1 MGKTIAIGIIGDYDK
16 TKLSHIATN
25 DAIEHAGKVL
35 ALDVKI
41 DWLPTPSFHK
51 KTIKTTISRYN
62 GLFASPGSPYQ
73 DMKGAIRGIR
83 LAREMNIPFAGT

>member
-1 MGKTIAIGIIGDYDK
+1 MGKSITIGIIGDYDK
-16 TKLSHIATN
+16 TKPSHIATN
-25 DAIEHAGKVL
+25 DAMEHAATYL

-41 DWLPTPSFHK
+41 NWLPTPSFRK
-51 KTIKTTISRYN
+51 KIIRTTISRYN

-83 LAREMNIPFAGT
+83 LAREMNIAFIGT

>member
-1 MGKTIAIGIIGDYDK
+1 MNRIITIGIIGDFDK
-16 TKLSHIATN
+16 TKPSHIATN
-25 DAIEHAGKVL
+25 KAIEHAAKVL

-51 KTIKTTISRYN
+51 KTVKTTISRYN
-62 GLFASPGSPYQ
+62 GIFASPGSPYQ

-83 LAREMNIPFAGT
+83 LARETNIPFAGT